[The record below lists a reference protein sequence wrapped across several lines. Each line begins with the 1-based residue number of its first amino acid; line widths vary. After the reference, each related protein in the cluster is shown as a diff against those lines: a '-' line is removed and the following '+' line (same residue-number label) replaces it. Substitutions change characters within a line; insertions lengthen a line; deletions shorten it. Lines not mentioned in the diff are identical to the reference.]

1 MRAGVCIM
9 VYVWDLVV
17 GAGLVPARVGIAF
30 NEKRFAF
37 SVDVFYNTH
46 YLNFIEKRY
55 SFRLMENP
63 QDPSKASSRKQ
74 FYFLTLSHTVLD
86 SYATLLSHLL
96 PRLLEKLATAA
107 TRNSLA
113 GNFISIYSIF
123 SSLGQILFGWLSDR
137 VRSVHFL
144 TFGVGFTAIGL
155 SLLWVAPSTRFVYL
169 LLAIGGL
176 GIAAFHPQATTYA
189 GALAAEGRGMGTSIF
204 LTGGNIGR
212 ALGPL
217 VLMYIP
223 YNFGLQYLV
232 WEMIPGVLLALFV
245 PKVLK
250 FEKTLDLT
258 VTPRGRLD
266 EEPRPQEPFWTV
278 ARPHLLPLTVLFII
292 AALRTVTAVG
302 LENFLSIYL
311 DDQNYS
317 DQMRS
322 LVIALFIFAGSMGIM
337 SSGWLITRVNTYVL
351 LLVSLLGS
359 PPLLYA
365 SLHSDGLSF
374 LVFLFLGNVVLSS
387 SITVNIILA
396 QIILRGHENIASSFM
411 MGAAW
416 GVGGLLNKFVGVLG
430 DQYGLPIV
438 LDGLVM
444 IPVVLAPLLILLRD
458 QPNLSRPNV

>member
-1 MRAGVCIM
+1 
-9 VYVWDLVV
+9 
-17 GAGLVPARVGIAF
+17 
-30 NEKRFAF
+30 
-37 SVDVFYNTH
+37 
-46 YLNFIEKRY
+46 
-55 SFRLMENP
+55 MENP
-63 QDPSKASSRKQ
+63 RNPSKASSRKQ

-86 SYATLLSHLL
+86 SYATLLSHLQ
-96 PRLLEKLATAA
+96 PLLLKKLATSAA

-113 GNFISIYSIF
+113 GNFILIYSIF

-137 VRSVHFL
+137 VRTVHFL
-144 TFGVGFTAIGL
+144 TFGVGLTAIGL
-155 SLLWVAPSTRFVYL
+155 SLLWVARSPNVVYL
-169 LLAIGGL
+169 LLTIGGL
-176 GIAAFHPQATTYA
+176 GVASFHPQATTYA
-189 GALAAEGRGMGTSIF
+189 GALATEGRGMGISIF
-204 LTGGNIGR
+204 LTGGNVGR

-217 VLMYIP
+217 VLMFIP

-232 WEMIPGVLLALFV
+232 WEMIPGILVALLV

-250 FEKTLDLT
+250 FEKSLDLT
-258 VTPRGRLD
+258 ATPRGRLE

-278 ARPHLLPLTVLFII
+278 ARPHLLPLNVLFII

-311 DDQNYS
+311 DDQNYP

-337 SSGWLITRVNTYVL
+337 ASGWLISRVNTYLL

-365 SLHSDGLSF
+365 SLHVEGPSF
-374 LVFLFLGNVVLSS
+374 LVFLFFGNVILSS
-387 SITVNIILA
+387 SMTVNIILA
-396 QIILRGHENIASSFM
+396 QMILRGHENIASSFM

>member
-1 MRAGVCIM
+1 
-9 VYVWDLVV
+9 
-17 GAGLVPARVGIAF
+17 
-30 NEKRFAF
+30 
-37 SVDVFYNTH
+37 
-46 YLNFIEKRY
+46 
-55 SFRLMENP
+55 MENP
-63 QDPSKASSRKQ
+63 QNPSKASARKQ

-86 SYATLLSHLL
+86 SYATLLSHLQ
-96 PRLLEKLATAA
+96 PLLLKKLATSAA

-113 GNFISIYSIF
+113 GNFISIYSVF

-144 TFGVGFTAIGL
+144 TFGVAFTAIGL
-155 SLLWVAPSTRFVYL
+155 SLLWVAPSPLVVYW

-176 GIAAFHPQATTYA
+176 GIASFHPQATTYA
-189 GALAAEGRGMGTSIF
+189 GALATEGRGMGTSIF

-217 VLMYIP
+217 VLMFIP
-223 YNFGLQYLV
+223 YHYGLEYLV
-232 WEMIPGVLLALFV
+232 WEMIPGVLLALLV

-250 FEKTLDLT
+250 FEKSLDLT
-258 VTPRGRLD
+258 ATPRGRL
-266 EEPRPQEPFWTV
+266 EEAPRPQEPFWTV
-278 ARPHLLPLTVLFII
+278 ARPHLLPLNVLFII
-292 AALRTVTAVG
+292 AALRTVTAIG

-322 LVIALFIFAGSMGIM
+322 LVIAIFIFAGSMGIM
-337 SSGWLITRVNTYVL
+337 SSGWLITRVNTYIL

-365 SLHSDGLSF
+365 ALHTEGPSF
-374 LVFLFLGNVVLSS
+374 LVLLFLGNVVLSS

-396 QIILRGHENIASSFM
+396 QMILRGHENIASSFM

-416 GVGGLLNKFVGVLG
+416 GVGGLLNKVVGVLG

-458 QPNLSRPNV
+458 QPNLSRPNI

>member
-1 MRAGVCIM
+1 
-9 VYVWDLVV
+9 
-17 GAGLVPARVGIAF
+17 
-30 NEKRFAF
+30 
-37 SVDVFYNTH
+37 
-46 YLNFIEKRY
+46 
-55 SFRLMENP
+55 MENP
-63 QDPSKASSRKQ
+63 RNPSKASSRKQ

-86 SYATLLSHLL
+86 SYATLLSHLQ
-96 PRLLEKLATAA
+96 PLLLKKLATSAA

-113 GNFISIYSIF
+113 GNFILIYSIF

-137 VRSVHFL
+137 VRTVHFL
-144 TFGVGFTAIGL
+144 TFGVGLTAIGL
-155 SLLWVAPSTRFVYL
+155 SLLWVAPSPRIVYL
-169 LLAIGGL
+169 LLTIGGL
-176 GIAAFHPQATTYA
+176 GVASFHPQATTYA
-189 GALAAEGRGMGTSIF
+189 GALATEGRGMGISIF
-204 LTGGNIGR
+204 LTGGNVGR

-217 VLMYIP
+217 VLMFIP

-232 WEMIPGVLLALFV
+232 WEMIPGILVALLV

-250 FEKTLDLT
+250 FEKSLDLT
-258 VTPRGRLD
+258 ATPRGRLE

-278 ARPHLLPLTVLFII
+278 ARPHLLPLNVLFII

-311 DDQNYS
+311 DDQNYP

-337 SSGWLITRVNTYVL
+337 ASGWLISRVNTYLL

-365 SLHSDGLSF
+365 SLHVEGPSF
-374 LVFLFLGNVVLSS
+374 LVFLFFGNVILSS
-387 SITVNIILA
+387 SMTVNIILA
-396 QIILRGHENIASSFM
+396 QMILRGHENIASSFM